1 MKKLNFLSVAT
12 LTVVGF
18 FTYAIAADHLLITEF
33 CVSPTNSEF
42 VEIYNPTGSTIELTN
57 YYLTDDIYQGD
68 NDYIYVVNGTTSVYS
83 SDFLVRFPSG
93 SSIGPGEYQTISIQG
108 GDDFYGQY
116 SVYPTYELKSQNA
129 SVHNMIPTDVGSS
142 PTISNDGE
150 MIMLFYWDGSSDL
163 VKDVD
168 YVIWGDK
175 AEFVD
180 KTGVSIDGPDPGS
193 KPSTYS
199 ADTDSASQAIV
210 DPDGGGGYPHGSG
223 KTAQRAGTTEASE
236 TLIGGNGIT
245 GHDETSED
253 MSVSGGSWTV
263 DTTATPGG
271 PPSGVP
277 LAQGSLPSFFSL
289 SQNYPN
295 PFNPVTQISFSLPER
310 VEVNLSVFNI
320 VGQKVAELVNGKLD
334 TGSYRVNWDGGSFTS
349 GVYFYRL
356 QAGDYRMTRKM
367 VLFK

>member
-1 MKKLNFLSVAT
+1 VKKFSFLLVAAVMV
-12 LTVVGF
+12 LGG
-18 FTYAIAADHLLITEF
+18 YSSILAADHLLITEF
-33 CVSPTNSEF
+33 CVSPTEGEF
-42 VEIYNPTGSTIELTN
+42 VEIYNPTGSTIDLTD
-57 YYLTDDIYQGD
+57 YYLTDDCYMGD
-68 NDYIYVVNGTTSVYS
+68 NDYIYVVNGATNVYS
-83 SDFLVRFPSG
+83 YDFLVQFPSG
-93 SSIGPGEYQTISIQG
+93 SSIDPGEYQTISTRG
-108 GDDFYGQY
+108 ADDFYGQY

-129 SVHNMIPTDVGSS
+129 SIPNMIPIDVSS
-142 PTISNDGE
+142 DPTLSNTGE

-193 KPSTYS
+193 ASSTYS
-199 ADTDSASQAIV
+199 ADTDSANQAIV
-210 DPDGGGGYPHGSG
+210 DPDGGGGYPHGVG

-236 TLIGGNGIT
+236 TLTGGNGIT

-253 MSVSGGSWTV
+253 MSVSGESWTV
-263 DTTATPGG
+263 DDTATPGE
-271 PPSGVP
+271 PPSGIP
-277 LAQGSLPSFFSL
+277 LAQGSLPLAFSL

-310 VEVNLSVFNI
+310 AEVRLSVYNI

-334 TGSYRVNWDGGSFTS
+334 AGSYRVSWDAKVFTS
-349 GVYFYRL
+349 GIYFGRL
-356 QAGDYRMTRKM
+356 RAGANENIIKM
-367 VLFK
+367 ILLK

>member
-1 MKKLNFLSVAT
+1 MKKFRFLLVAA
-12 LTVVGF
+12 LMVLGV

-42 VEIYNPTGSTIELTN
+42 VEIYNPTESTVDLTH
-57 YYLTDDIYQGD
+57 YYLTDDCYRGD
-68 NDYIYVVNGTTSVYS
+68 NDYIYVVNGATSVYS
-83 SDFLVRFPSG
+83 YDFLVQFPSG
-93 SSIGPGEYQTISIQG
+93 SSIDPGEYQTISTQG

-129 SVHNMIPTDVGSS
+129 SIPDMIPIDVSS
-142 PTISNDGE
+142 EPTLSNTGE

-180 KTGVSIDGPDPGS
+180 KTEVSIDGPDPNS
-193 KPSTYS
+193 NPSTYA
-199 ADTDSASQAIV
+199 ADTDSSSQTIV
-210 DPDGGGGYPHGSG
+210 DPDEGGGYPHGSG
-223 KTAQRAGTTEASE
+223 RTAQRAGTTEASE
-236 TLIGGNGIT
+236 TLTGGNGIT

-263 DTTATPGG
+263 DTTATPGE

-277 LAQGSLPSFFSL
+277 LAQGSLPSSFSL

-310 VEVNLSVFNI
+310 VEVNLFVFNI
-320 VGQKVAELVNGKLD
+320 VGQKVAELVNGQLNAG
-334 TGSYRVNWDGGSFTS
+334 THRVNWRADGLTS
-349 GVYFYRL
+349 GIYFYRL
-356 QAGDYRMTRKM
+356 QAGEYSAVRKM
-367 VLFK
+367 VLLR

>member
-1 MKKLNFLSVAT
+1 MKKLNFLLVAT

-18 FTYAIAADHLLITEF
+18 FTCAIAADHLLITEF

-57 YYLTDDIYQGD
+57 YYLTDDIYRGD
-68 NDYIYVVNGTTSVYS
+68 NDYIYVVNGATSVYS

-93 SSIGPGEYQTISIQG
+93 SSIGPGEFQTISIQG
-108 GDDFYGQY
+108 GDDFFGQY

-129 SVHNMIPTDVGSS
+129 SVPDMIPTDVGSS

-223 KTAQRAGTTEASE
+223 KTAQRARTTEASE
-236 TLIGGNGIT
+236 TLTGGNGIT

-263 DTTATPGG
+263 DTTATPGN
-271 PPSGVP
+271 PPSWVP

-295 PFNPVTQISFSLPER
+295 PFNPVTQMFFSLPER
-310 VEVNLSVFNI
+310 ADVRLSIFNI

-334 TGSYRVNWDGGSFTS
+334 AGSYWVDWDAKGFTS
-349 GVYFYRL
+349 GIYLGRL
-356 QAGDYRMTRKM
+356 RVGANEKVIKM
-367 VLFK
+367 ILLK